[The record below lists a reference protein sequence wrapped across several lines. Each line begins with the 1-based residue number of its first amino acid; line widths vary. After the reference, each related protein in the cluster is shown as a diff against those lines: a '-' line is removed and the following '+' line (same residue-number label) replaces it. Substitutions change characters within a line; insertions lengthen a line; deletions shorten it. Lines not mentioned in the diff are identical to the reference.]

1 MSGIEA
7 PTLCSAVRDTEI
19 NVVRQHLDTLANL
32 RYRTGL
38 SVVEG
43 DRYREL
49 CRSERA
55 LLHSDGSSGHIPDWL
70 SHMSTAPSASISFM
84 HCATQ

>member
-7 PTLCSAVRDTEI
+7 RFSSLVRDTEI
-19 NVVRQHLDTLANL
+19 EGVRGQLDTLAEL

-38 SVVEG
+38 SMAEG
-43 DRYREL
+43 DRYDEL

-55 LLHSDGSSGHIPDWL
+55 LLHSGGPGAMPQTD
-70 SHMSTAPSASISFM
+70 
-84 HCATQ
+84 